1 VNALAGAGESSRVQF
16 GRTLLAYQIRRSQR
30 RSTVSIAVVPT
41 EGLVVTAP
49 ERATTQRLDDLVRRK
64 GAWIAQRLKHQSEL
78 PPALPERE
86 FVSGETFKYLGR
98 QYRLRVKSG
107 APGCQVR
114 LHGPYL
120 NLILDKAIPA
130 SQRTPRARQALVE
143 WYRAKAREYLPRRA
157 AQWAPRLGL
166 PEPRI
171 VVAEPPKRW
180 GSTTK
185 NGTVRINWR
194 ILQCPVALVDYVL
207 AHELVH
213 LIHEDHS
220 RAFWATLGAIMPDY
234 EERKKRL
241 RAMGPRLIW

>member
-1 VNALAGAGESSRVQF
+1 MNVFASAGESSRVQF

-30 RSTVSIAVVPT
+30 RATVSIAVVPT

-49 ERATTQRLDDLVRRK
+49 VKATTQRLDDLVRQK
-64 GAWIAQRLKHQSEL
+64 GAWIAQRLKHQEEL

-98 QYRLRVKSG
+98 QYRLRVKVG
-107 APGCQVR
+107 ATGGQVR

-120 NLILDKAIPA
+120 NLILDKALPA
-130 SQRTPRARQALVE
+130 SQRTPRARQTLVE
-143 WYRAKAREYLPRRA
+143 WYRAKAREYLSRRA
-157 AQWAPRLGL
+157 ALWAAKLGL
-166 PEPRI
+166 PSPRI

-185 NGTVRINWR
+185 NGTLRINWR
-194 ILQCPVALVDYVL
+194 VLQCPVSLVDYVL

-220 RAFWATLGAIMPDY
+220 RVFWAALGAIMPDY

-241 RAMGPRLIW
+241 RAMGPRLVW

>member
-1 VNALAGAGESSRVQF
+1 MNAFTSAGESSAVQF
-16 GRTLLAYQIRRSQR
+16 GRTLLAYQIKRSQR
-30 RSTVSIAVVPT
+30 RATVSIAVVPN

-49 ERATTQRLDDLVRRK
+49 AKATTARLDDLVRRK
-64 GAWIAQRLKHQSEL
+64 GAWIARRLKHQDEL

-98 QYRLRVKSG
+98 QYRLRVKAG
-107 APGCQVR
+107 APGGQVH

-120 NLILDKAIPA
+120 NLILDKALSA
-130 SQRTPRARQALVE
+130 SLRAPGARQALVE
-143 WYRAKAREYLPRRA
+143 WYRAKARQYLPRRA
-157 AQWAPRLGL
+157 AQWSTRLAL

-180 GSTTK
+180 GSTSK

-194 ILQCPVALVDYVL
+194 VLQCPVSLVDYVV

-234 EERKKRL
+234 EDRKKRL
-241 RAMGPRLIW
+241 RAMGPRLVW